1 MGKPVCEDTLSC
13 FSQVQFKKQQDMSR
27 KKETELQKLIR
38 HINSIDRPFE
48 FCDISKCNLF
58 FNGTLRKTIT
68 YLYRAEFIE
77 RIERGRYKR
86 LKTIPENMTTVELEK
101 MAYKR

>member
-1 MGKPVCEDTLSC
+1 
-13 FSQVQFKKQQDMSR
+13 MSR

-38 HINSIDRPFE
+38 HINSMDRPFE
-48 FCDISKCNLF
+48 FFDVSRCNLF

-68 YLYRAEFIE
+68 YLYRAGFIE

-86 LKTIPENMTTVELEK
+86 LKTIPEDMTTVELEK

>member
-1 MGKPVCEDTLSC
+1 
-13 FSQVQFKKQQDMSR
+13 MSR

-38 HINSIDRPFE
+38 HINSMDRPFE
-48 FCDISKCNLF
+48 FFDVSRCNLF

-68 YLYRAEFIE
+68 YLYRAGFIE

-86 LKTIPENMTTVELEK
+86 SKTIPDDMKIIDLEK
-101 MAYKR
+101 MAYKRE

>member
-1 MGKPVCEDTLSC
+1 
-13 FSQVQFKKQQDMSR
+13 MSR

-38 HINSIDRPFE
+38 HINSMDRPFE
-48 FCDISKCNLF
+48 FFDVSRCNLF

-68 YLYRAEFIE
+68 YLCKAGYIE

-86 LKTIPENMTTVELEK
+86 SKTIPDDMKIIELEK
-101 MAYKR
+101 LAYKRE

>member
-1 MGKPVCEDTLSC
+1 
-13 FSQVQFKKQQDMSR
+13 MSR

-48 FCDISKCNLF
+48 FYDLAKHTLF
-58 FNGTLRKTIT
+58 FAGTLRKTIS
-68 YLYRAEFIE
+68 YLCKAGYIE

-86 LKTIPENMTTVELEK
+86 AKTIPDDMNITELEK
-101 MAYKR
+101 VAYKR

>member
-1 MGKPVCEDTLSC
+1 MN
-13 FSQVQFKKQQDMSR
+13 R

-48 FCDISKCNLF
+48 FYDLAKHTLF
-58 FNGTLRKTIT
+58 FAGTLRKTIS
-68 YLYRAEFIE
+68 YLYKAGYIE

-86 LKTIPENMTTVELEK
+86 SKTIPDDIKITELEK

>member
-1 MGKPVCEDTLSC
+1 MKIRFPVFHKHNLKT
-13 FSQVQFKKQQDMSR
+13 FHNMSR

-38 HINSIDRPFE
+38 HINSMDRPFE
-48 FCDISKCNLF
+48 FYDVSRCNLF
-58 FNGTLRKTIT
+58 FSGTLRKTIT
-68 YLYRAEFIE
+68 YLYRAGFIE

-86 LKTIPENMTTVELEK
+86 LKIIPENITTVELEK

>member
-1 MGKPVCEDTLSC
+1 MGKPVYEDMLSLL
-13 FSQVQFKKQQDMSR
+13 FTSTIKKQQDMSR

-68 YLYRAEFIE
+68 YLYRAGFIE

-101 MAYKR
+101 MAYK

>member
-1 MGKPVCEDTLSC
+1 
-13 FSQVQFKKQQDMSR
+13 MSR

-48 FCDISKCNLF
+48 FYDLTKHTLF
-58 FNGTLRKTIT
+58 FVGTLRKTIS
-68 YLYRAEFIE
+68 YLCKAGYIE

-86 LKTIPENMTTVELEK
+86 SKTIPDDMKIIDLEK
-101 MAYKR
+101 MAYKRE